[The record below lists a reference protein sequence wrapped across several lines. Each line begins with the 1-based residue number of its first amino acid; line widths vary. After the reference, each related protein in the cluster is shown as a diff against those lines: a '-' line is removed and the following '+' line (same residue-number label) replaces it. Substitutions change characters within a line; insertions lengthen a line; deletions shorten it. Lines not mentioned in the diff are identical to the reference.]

1 MQLSE
6 IRSHIGAV
14 LLLWV
19 VMTVGFVALHD
30 TSPGP
35 SGVAPRRQSSHS
47 FREAGPGGLL
57 GPDGGGDA
65 VSVAGAPH
73 LENPG
78 GEAGASVLPLL
89 ALLPPLVLLSL
100 ERHPEREGDEAK
112 GLPLL
117 P

>member
-47 FREAGPGGLL
+47 FREAGPGGLIRA
-57 GPDGGGDA
+57 DGGG
-65 VSVAGAPH
+65 VSHSAAGAPH
-73 LENPG
+73 LDNPAGEG
-78 GEAGASVLPLL
+78 GATILTQPSALLVLPPPPLLLPLL
-89 ALLPPLVLLSL
+89 LL
-100 ERHPEREGDEAK
+100 
-112 GLPLL
+112 
-117 P
+117 